1 MKLVAMDC
9 TTYAHDVLPLTAP
22 LWAGERDF
30 ERYVAQTEELARSG
44 YGRRHYRTIG
54 LYDGATLLAS
64 MKRYERT
71 LHFGGHRLRAVG
83 IGAVFTPQ
91 ELRGRGYA
99 SAMLAMVLDA
109 SRAEG
114 YDVAYLFSDIRPQF
128 YAELGFVPLP
138 SRSISLR
145 IDGLATPRIEVQA
158 LGESDWG
165 GVRRCFE
172 LCERARAWGLV
183 RTPLVWE
190 WLRLR
195 MRQRSAHSVGVQ
207 TNLVVR
213 RGRGVV
219 AYVLGVRAP
228 EHDAYVL
235 DEFGFADAEAA
246 ALVPA
251 LLRSAAG
258 DLRRVTGWLPPEVA
272 RDRLP
277 KASVRKRSNALFM
290 ATALTRPAERWLSVA
305 ATPAPADGVWSTDH
319 I

>member
-1 MKLVAMDC
+1 MKIAPIDLP
-9 TTYAHDVLPLTAP
+9 TYAREVLPRTAS
-22 LWAGERDF
+22 LWAGTRDF
-30 ERYVAQTEELARSG
+30 ERYVAQTEAIARSG
-44 YGRRHYRTIG
+44 YGRRHFRTIG
-54 LYDGATLLAS
+54 LYDGETLLAS

-71 LHFGGHRLRAVG
+71 LRFGEHRLRAFG
-83 IGAVFTPQ
+83 IGAVFTPE

-99 SAMLAMVLDA
+99 SAMLAMNLDA
-109 SRAEG
+109 AREDG
-114 YDVAYLFSDIRPQF
+114 YDLAYLFSDIRPKF
-128 YAELGFVPLP
+128 YADLGFTLLP
-138 SRSISLR
+138 SRAISLR
-145 IDGLATPRIEVQA
+145 VDGLATPRIEVRR
-158 LGESDWG
+158 LEDDDWA

-172 LCERARAWGLV
+172 LCERGRGWGLV

-195 MRQRSAHSVGVQ
+195 MQQGAEHSVGEQ

-213 RGRGVV
+213 RGRGIA

-228 EHDAYVL
+228 EHDAYLL

-258 DLRRVTGWLPPEVA
+258 DLHRVTGWLPPDGA
-272 RDRLP
+272 RERLP
-277 KASVRKRSNALFM
+277 KASVRKRSDALLM
-290 ATALTRPAERWLSVA
+290 AAGLSRNGERWLHLA
-305 ATPAPADGVWSTDH
+305 ATPSSADGVWSTDH